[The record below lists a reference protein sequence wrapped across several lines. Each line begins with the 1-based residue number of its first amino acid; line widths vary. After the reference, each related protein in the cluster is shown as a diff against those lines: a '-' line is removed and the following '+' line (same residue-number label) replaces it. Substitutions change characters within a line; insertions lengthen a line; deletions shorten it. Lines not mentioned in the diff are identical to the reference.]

1 MNLRRGFQ
9 PSATLFDYPRK
20 LSERAE
26 LNRQM
31 GEGDFWNDQKAA
43 QVVINEL
50 KLVRSQIEP
59 LEQCISDFE
68 DAKVGYE
75 LSRESGDKDLL
86 KEADAALFRLQQRM
100 GVVETQSLLGRKH
113 DHRACFVD
121 ITAGAGGT
129 EAEDWAGMLER
140 MYLYYWSEMGWKAE
154 ELHRIAGNEAGV
166 SEVGYRITGPFA
178 YGYMSCERGAHR
190 LARVSPFNAE
200 GKRQTSFA
208 TVDVTPEFEDA
219 DLEIPAKD
227 LEIIAFVRASG
238 PGGQNVNKVASA
250 VRINHIPTG
259 LQVVASTF
267 RDQSQNKKQAMN
279 VMRGKLE
286 QLEEERRAS
295 ELATATGGKVTRDWG
310 NQIRSY
316 VFYDNRVKD
325 HRTGFEVGN
334 PLKVLDGYMSGF
346 VVAELQR
353 RRGESEKKK

>member
-59 LEQCISDFE
+59 LEQCIADFE

-75 LSRESGDKDLL
+75 LSKESGDKELL

-140 MYLYYWSEMGWKAE
+140 MYL
-154 ELHRIAGNEAGV
+154 
-166 SEVGYRITGPFA
+166 
-178 YGYMSCERGAHR
+178 
-190 LARVSPFNAE
+190 
-200 GKRQTSFA
+200 
-208 TVDVTPEFEDA
+208 
-219 DLEIPAKD
+219 
-227 LEIIAFVRASG
+227 
-238 PGGQNVNKVASA
+238 
-250 VRINHIPTG
+250 
-259 LQVVASTF
+259 
-267 RDQSQNKKQAMN
+267 
-279 VMRGKLE
+279 
-286 QLEEERRAS
+286 
-295 ELATATGGKVTRDWG
+295 
-310 NQIRSY
+310 
-316 VFYDNRVKD
+316 
-325 HRTGFEVGN
+325 
-334 PLKVLDGYMSGF
+334 
-346 VVAELQR
+346 
-353 RRGESEKKK
+353 

>member
-1 MNLRRGFQ
+1 
-9 PSATLFDYPRK
+9 
-20 LSERAE
+20 
-26 LNRQM
+26 M
-31 GEGDFWNDQKAA
+31 GEGDFWNDPKAA
-43 QVVINEL
+43 QKVINEL
-50 KLVRSQIEP
+50 KLVRSQIDP
-59 LEQCISDFE
+59 LEQVIREFD
-68 DAKVGYE
+68 DARTGYE
-75 LSRESGDKDLL
+75 LAKESGDQELL
-86 KEADAALFRLQQRM
+86 KEADAALFRLQGSM
-100 GVVETQSLLGRKH
+100 AKVETQSLLGRKH

-121 ITAGAGGT
+121 ISAGAGGT

-154 ELHRIAGNEAGV
+154 EMHRIPGNEAGV

-178 YGYMSCERGAHR
+178 YGYMSCERGTHR

-208 TVDVTPEFEDA
+208 TVDVTPEFEET

-227 LEIIAFVRASG
+227 LEIVPFVRASG

-250 VRINHIPTG
+250 VRVTHLPTG

-267 RDQSQNKKQAMN
+267 RDQGQNKKQALT
-279 VMRGKLE
+279 VLRGKLE
-286 QLEEERRAS
+286 QLEEERRAA

-325 HRTGFEVGN
+325 HRTGYEVGN
-334 PLKVLDGYMSGF
+334 PQKVLDGHMAEF
-346 VVAELQR
+346 VIAELQR
-353 RRGESEKKK
+353 RRSEAEKLRA